1 MFQLFFIHGRANI
14 TMMQCEWRSLRT
26 TDAGSVVACKRCGR
40 RVESRYSPARIHANC
55 KGWPRTSELGHWLTL
70 LLAAVGIH
78 KSGYVWLK
86 RRLGLG
92 PKCGCTQRAARLNT
106 WGHWFF
112 RPRRG

>member
-1 MFQLFFIHGRANI
+1 MDSDVF
-14 TMMQCEWRSLRT
+14 M
-26 TDAGSVVACKRCGR
+26 
-40 RVESRYSPARIHANC
+40 NC
-55 KGWPRTSELGHWLTL
+55 KWQRAEKRTITCVRRGCLRNKMPITFDGNMDKIWRNCDGWPLPHELGHWLTL

-92 PKCGCTQRAARLNT
+92 PKCGCGQRAERLNT